1 MAQLHLMQK
10 RSNTR
15 RRLNTSLRG
24 TIKKLINL
32 FAIHSATFSNRSEDS
47 ALSVMLVANQG
58 AHHARHLLG
67 LGYWVTWLIPEGYR
81 MNLSSRRLARQSV
94 RAALANPL
102 CQQAQPLQLL
112 IQPLPLP
119 MPPPSLMPPSPS
131 PKQTTPRPPKDWNA
145 AALYPAD
152 DEPVQPTRPHRFE
165 TEFPRGVRS
174 PCPRDVSPGPA
185 RDRAGHR
192 LEPLGT
198 IRFRTASTPGSCA
211 ASTARTTTY
220 PWDARR
226 RHRARALRRRRSA
239 PPSHPARGLLSRATT
254 EADANAR
261 SGKRR
266 RFYFFS
272 RLLSD
277 VRDGRFR
284 PHFCAHA
291 RGDVRPR
298 HRGAASSS
306 RDLRKNRHPERNP
319 RVGGLGLGQAGEP
332 VAPRRSSR
340 LRRRGRVA
348 NRPVAPGGEAPR
360 ARRRDAHRVQLR
372 ERLARRRLGQ
382 AVRATGFERGRARG
396 ATNRAC
402 AATVRGARRRRVREA
417 RERANRLLTTPIST
431 LDTRLLH

>member
-1 MAQLHLMQK
+1 M
-10 RSNTR
+10 RSFLSR
-15 RRLNTSLRG
+15 RRASR
-24 TIKKLINL
+24 
-32 FAIHSATFSNRSEDS
+32 R
-47 ALSVMLVANQG
+47 
-58 AHHARHLLG
+58 
-67 LGYWVTWLIPEGYR
+67 
-81 MNLSSRRLARQSV
+81 SRRLFVKSARKSFFRV
-94 RAALANPL
+94 LRIAPRRPRRRARARRGGVHARGGV
-102 CQQAQPLQLL
+102 ARRRAGRSAHAAA
-112 IQPLPLP
+112 PLPR
-119 MPPPSLMPPSPS
+119 PSPRWCPAAHVRVTS
-131 PKQTTPRPPKDWNA
+131 PRD
-145 AALYPAD
+145 
-152 DEPVQPTRPHRFE
+152 
-165 TEFPRGVRS
+165 PRGIE
-174 PCPRDVSPGPA
+174 PA
-185 RDRAGHR
+185 IA

-272 RLLSD
+272 RLLSTSETD
-277 VRDGRFR
+277 VFDHTSALTRGRCPPPTPR
-284 PHFCAHA
+284 RCLLVPGPPEKQAPRA
-291 RGDVRPR
+291 KSASGRPR
-298 HRGAASSS
+298 SRAS
-306 RDLRKNRHPERNP
+306 RRTRR
-319 RVGGLGLGQAGEP
+319 
-332 VAPRRSSR
+332 PRRSSR

-382 AVRATGFERGRARG
+382 AVRATGSERGRARG